1 MRMRALGAGLA
12 VVLALLA
19 WVPAFAQST
28 TGTITG
34 RAQDASGG
42 LLPGVTVSI
51 TSPSMIGGARTA
63 VTDALGSYRFGQL
76 PPGTYKVA
84 FELTSFRTLAIEGVV
99 VNANATATVNGPL
112 QLDTLEESITVTSAT
127 PTIDLQNSE
136 VAVNWSEAQMEN
148 LPYGRGIRG
157 LARLVP
163 GLSPTQFDVGGNTV
177 GGSTTTGARSY
188 GRNGGELIQFDG
200 VVWDQFFGDYNTYEQ
215 VFLTADQVGD
225 ASNFLLENLEVEI
238 LFFEDRP
245 LGISIPNFVDLVIT
259 EAEPWAKGD
268 SVTGNN
274 KPVVVETG
282 YRIMVPAFVEEGDK
296 IRVDTRT
303 GEYLTRVKD

>member
-1 MRMRALGAGLA
+1 MRMRALGAGL
-12 VVLALLA
+12 VLVLALLA

-34 RAQDASGG
+34 RAQDSSGAM
-42 LLPGVTVSI
+42 LPGVTVSI
-51 TSPSMIGGARTA
+51 TSPAMIGGARTA
-63 VTDALGSYRFGQL
+63 VTDALGSFRFGQL
-76 PPGTYKVA
+76 PPGVYTVV
-84 FELTSFRTLAIEGVV
+84 FDLTSFRKLTIESIT
-99 VNANATATVNGPL
+99 VNANATATVNAPL
-112 QLDTLEESITVTSAT
+112 QLDTLEESITVTSST

-136 VAVNWSEAQMEN
+136 VAVNWSEEQMEN

-215 VFLTADQVGD
+215 VQ
-225 ASNFLLENLEVEI
+225 
-238 LFFEDRP
+238 
-245 LGISIPNFVDLVIT
+245 ISG
-259 EAEPWAKGD
+259 AAKGAEAQ
-268 SVTGNN
+268 SPGVTLNFIVKSGSNQYHG
-274 KPVVVETG
+274 KSK
-282 YRIMVPAFVEEGDK
+282 IMPS
-296 IRVDTRT
+296 RT
-303 GEYLTRVKD
+303 MMSQRATL